1 MAEFKIEKEYA
12 LKIIKAMRTNWDE
25 DSKTL
30 NAHALDMAIAALE
43 KQIPKKWQYEMV
55 NDDDTYV
62 CPCCKEYWYME
73 YGNPTTNEYNYC
85 PMCGQALKWE

>member
-1 MAEFKIEKEYA
+1 MTEQEAMEIIMQVAYDGEFP
-12 LKIIKAMRTNWDE
+12 
-25 DSKTL
+25 L
-30 NAHALDMAIAALE
+30 NSNEAFGIACKCIE

-85 PMCGQALKWE
+85 PNCGQALKWE

>member
-1 MAEFKIEKEYA
+1 MTEQEAIRRIKKLFKLYVIAEPYSEHYLYA
-12 LKIIKAMRTNWDE
+12 DAVKMSE
-25 DSKTL
+25 E
-30 NAHALDMAIAALE
+30 ALE

-85 PMCGQALKWE
+85 PNCGQALKWD

>member
-1 MAEFKIEKEYA
+1 MTEQEAIEAINNECEKTFLLLKCSNEFAEA
-12 LKIIKAMRTNWDE
+12 LAKSIG
-25 DSKTL
+25 
-30 NAHALDMAIAALE
+30 ALE

-62 CPCCKEYWYME
+62 CPCCKEYWFMD

-85 PMCGQALKWE
+85 PNCGQALKWE